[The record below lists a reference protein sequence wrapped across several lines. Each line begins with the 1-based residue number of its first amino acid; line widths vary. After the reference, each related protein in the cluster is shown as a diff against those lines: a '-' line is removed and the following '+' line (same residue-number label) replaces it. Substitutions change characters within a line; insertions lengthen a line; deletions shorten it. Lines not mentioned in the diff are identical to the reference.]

1 MRKFRNIVSLTAT
14 ILLFASCDP
23 LYTFVVQNDSNYPV
37 VVPQKFDGLEA
48 GYNPQYGLHPGSS
61 LQIAFPREEINIYP
75 AN

>member
-1 MRKFRNIVSLTAT
+1 MKKTTLITESRGQELS
-14 ILLFASCDP
+14 
-23 LYTFVVQNDSNYPV
+23 YGMGYPF

-61 LQIAFPREEINIYP
+61 LQIAFPREEVNIYP